1 MDTETAAIPTC
12 YRHDDRQTR
21 LSCSRCGRP
30 ICVECTTSAPVG
42 QLCPECARTA
52 GTQRVIS
59 SRELYAAP
67 SRRTAPVTFA
77 AIAICAALF
86 LPLFLRVSSLPLEL
100 GAQINPAITDGQWW
114 RLLTAAFLHQQ
125 LYHIGFNMYALYAF
139 GPSLER
145 RWGSLPFAG
154 LYVGAAMAGG
164 AAYYV
169 WSLVFEGGGG
179 SALGASGAIFG
190 MFGATLVAAWS
201 GRHTAAGA
209 AGLRQL
215 GTLLAINLALP
226 LILPSI
232 AWQAH
237 VGGLLAGA
245 AIAAVWSRVPQRG
258 RGATVMRTAA
268 GVTVGVVSLALVVL
282 APAVL
287 GA

>member
-30 ICVECTTSAPVG
+30 ICVECTTTASVG
-42 QLCPECARTA
+42 QLCPECAREA

-77 AIAICAALF
+77 AIGICAALF
-86 LPLFLRVSSLPLEL
+86 VVGFVSPLPVVL
-100 GAQINPAITDGQWW
+100 GAQINEAITAGQWW

-164 AAYYV
+164 AAYYLWAV
-169 WSLVFEGGGG
+169 VVEGGGG

-237 VGGLLAGA
+237 VGGLIAGA
-245 AIAAVWSRVPQRG
+245 AMAAVWGAGPRQG
-258 RGATVMRTAA
+258 RAAIVVRTGAGLAVA
-268 GVTVGVVSLALVVL
+268 VLALLVVAL
-282 APAVL
+282 APALL
-287 GA
+287 GG

>member
-1 MDTETAAIPTC
+1 VDTETAAIPTC

-30 ICVECTTSAPVG
+30 ICVECTTTAPVG
-42 QLCPECARTA
+42 QLCPECAREA
-52 GTQRVIS
+52 GAQRVIS

-67 SRRTAPVTFA
+67 SRRTAPVTFG
-77 AIAICAALF
+77 AIAICVAVFLVGF
-86 LPLFLRVSSLPLEL
+86 VSPLPLVL
-100 GAQINPAITDGQWW
+100 GAQINEAVTAGQWW
-114 RLLTAAFLHQQ
+114 RLLSAAFLHQQ
-125 LYHIGFNMYALYAF
+125 LYHIAFNLYALYVF

-164 AAYYV
+164 AAYYL
-169 WSLVFEGGGG
+169 WSVLFEGGGG

-190 MFGATLVAAWS
+190 MFGATLVAAWR

-245 AIAAVWSRVPQRG
+245 AIAAVWSAGPRTG
-258 RGATVMRTAA
+258 TAATVVRTAA
-268 GVTVGVVSLALVVL
+268 GLAVAVLSVLVVAL
-282 APAVL
+282 APVL
-287 GA
+287 LA